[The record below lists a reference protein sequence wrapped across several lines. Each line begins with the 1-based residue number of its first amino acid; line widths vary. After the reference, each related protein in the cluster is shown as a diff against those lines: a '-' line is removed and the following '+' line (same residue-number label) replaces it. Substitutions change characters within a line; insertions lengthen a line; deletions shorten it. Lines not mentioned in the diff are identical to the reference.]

1 MSGNDIKNWDILW
14 DKNYYKT
21 ASIKNSMRDT
31 YVVGIMHAYKEDLL
45 QAKKDYEDNIEKSRN
60 LTSEQKKRLK
70 HLYNVAAD
78 SIKDY
83 CQECLRIDGRL
94 VE

>member
-1 MSGNDIKNWDILW
+1 MQNLKTLANTLLLDLIDKESKGQNISKNDFDL
-14 DKNYYKT
+14 
-21 ASIKNSMRDT
+21 M
-31 YVVGIMHAYKEDLL
+31 MEAY
-45 QAKKDYEDNIEKSRN
+45 KKDYEDNIEKSRN

-78 SIKDY
+78 SIKEY

>member
-1 MSGNDIKNWDILW
+1 MQNLKTLANTLLLDLINKESKGQNISKNDFDL
-14 DKNYYKT
+14 
-21 ASIKNSMRDT
+21 M
-31 YVVGIMHAYKEDLL
+31 MEAY
-45 QAKKDYEDNIEKSRN
+45 KKDYEDNIENSRN

>member
-1 MSGNDIKNWDILW
+1 MQNLKTLANTLLLDLIDKESKGQNISKNDFDL
-14 DKNYYKT
+14 
-21 ASIKNSMRDT
+21 M
-31 YVVGIMHAYKEDLL
+31 MEAY
-45 QAKKDYEDNIEKSRN
+45 KKDYEDNIENSRN

-70 HLYNVAAD
+70 HLYNAAAD
-78 SIKDY
+78 SIKEY

>member
-1 MSGNDIKNWDILW
+1 MQNLKTLANTLLLDLIDKESKGQNISKNDFDL
-14 DKNYYKT
+14 
-21 ASIKNSMRDT
+21 M
-31 YVVGIMHAYKEDLL
+31 MEAY
-45 QAKKDYEDNIEKSRN
+45 KKDYEDNIEKSRN

>member
-1 MSGNDIKNWDILW
+1 MQNLKTLANTLLLDLIDKESKGQNISKNDFDL
-14 DKNYYKT
+14 
-21 ASIKNSMRDT
+21 M
-31 YVVGIMHAYKEDLL
+31 MEAY
-45 QAKKDYEDNIEKSRN
+45 KKDYEDNIEKSRN

-70 HLYNVAAD
+70 HLYNNAAD
-78 SIKDY
+78 SIKEY

>member
-1 MSGNDIKNWDILW
+1 MQNLKTLANTLLLDLIDKESKGQNISKNDFDL
-14 DKNYYKT
+14 
-21 ASIKNSMRDT
+21 M
-31 YVVGIMHAYKEDLL
+31 MEAY
-45 QAKKDYEDNIEKSRN
+45 KKDYEDNIENSSN

-78 SIKDY
+78 SIKEY

>member
-1 MSGNDIKNWDILW
+1 MQNLKTLANTLLLDLIDKESKGQNISKNDFDL
-14 DKNYYKT
+14 
-21 ASIKNSMRDT
+21 M
-31 YVVGIMHAYKEDLL
+31 MEAY
-45 QAKKDYEDNIEKSRN
+45 KKDYEDNIENSRN

>member
-1 MSGNDIKNWDILW
+1 MQNLKTLANTLLLDLMDKESKGQNISKNDFDL
-14 DKNYYKT
+14 
-21 ASIKNSMRDT
+21 M
-31 YVVGIMHAYKEDLL
+31 MEAY
-45 QAKKDYEDNIEKSRN
+45 KKDYEDNIENSRN

>member
-1 MSGNDIKNWDILW
+1 MQNLKTLANTLLLDLIDKESKGQNISKNDFDL
-14 DKNYYKT
+14 
-21 ASIKNSMRDT
+21 M
-31 YVVGIMHAYKEDLL
+31 MEAY
-45 QAKKDYEDNIEKSRN
+45 KKDYEDNIENSRN
-60 LTSEQKKRLK
+60 LTSEQKKQLK

>member
-1 MSGNDIKNWDILW
+1 MQNLKTLANTLLLDLIDKESKGQNISKNDF
-14 DKNYYKT
+14 
-21 ASIKNSMRDT
+21 
-31 YVVGIMHAYKEDLL
+31 DLMMEVY
-45 QAKKDYEDNIEKSRN
+45 KKDYEDNIENSRN

-78 SIKDY
+78 SIKEY